1 MERNIVKSSIVA
13 PVDLTGQEYLAVMPD
28 GNLTAALGDTVYG
41 IVYEGA
47 STTDTSTIVTE
58 GEWYA
63 RVGEAVVAK
72 DVLTGGAAGK
82 LMKVTKDATSGGLQQ
97 APFAIALEAGAADDV
112 ITVKL
117 I

>member
-1 MERNIVKSSIVA
+1 MERNTVKSSIVA
-13 PVDLTGQEYLAVMPD
+13 PVDLTGQEYLAVKPD

-47 STTDTSTIVTE
+47 GTTDTSTVVTE
-58 GEWYA
+58 GECYA
-63 RVGEAVVAK
+63 TVGEAVAAG
-72 DVLTGGAAGK
+72 DVLTGGASGK
-82 LMKVTKDATSGGLQQ
+82 LMKATVGVQF
-97 APFAIALEAGAADDV
+97 PYAIALESGAADDV